1 MLKAFGSIAVLLL
14 AASFA
19 AAQAQPE
26 TVCEV
31 HINKVKAGMAAQYEQ
46 ARAKHMAWHKAQ
58 KDAWSWST
66 YQITTGEDTGAY
78 LISSCG
84 HPWKDFDAREK
95 FNQSDA
101 ANANSTMGAYLAGET
116 MSYYVFRQE
125 LSAEPKPGPPP
136 AYFSVTF
143 FQLKPEGAIEF
154 RQAMKQV
161 NEAFTKTNE
170 PRSPWYWYSLANGGP
185 GPQMVLVSERKS
197 LGDMAPRSAKTL
209 DDIMKEAF
217 GDGGT
222 TTLANIRKDFYH
234 TNSELLQYRADLSYE
249 APATK

>member
-95 FNQSDA
+95 FNQA
-101 ANANSTMGAYLAGET
+101 RET
-116 MSYYVFRQE
+116 GS
-125 LSAEPKPGPPP
+125 SAE
-136 AYFSVTF
+136 V
-143 FQLKPEGAIEF
+143 
-154 RQAMKQV
+154 
-161 NEAFTKTNE
+161 
-170 PRSPWYWYSLANGGP
+170 GP
-185 GPQMVLVSERKS
+185 GIE
-197 LGDMAPRSAKTL
+197 
-209 DDIMKEAF
+209 
-217 GDGGT
+217 GG
-222 TTLANIRKDFYH
+222 
-234 TNSELLQYRADLSYE
+234 S
-249 APATK
+249 